1 MPTLLWLACGNPVRR
16 LPTWSQIPD
25 WFERS
30 SGRFTPDVLIGAA
43 LWAMWLLWGVFGV
56 LLLAEILTALTRWR
70 IPVLRLPAPLHRLV
84 FGLAGTA
91 ALAVT
96 SAGSLERAINP
107 DQPAT
112 PVAVTEHADIPR
124 QAAARGPAII
134 QVADQRYLYTVER
147 HDTLSK
153 VAKEWLGDADRW
165 PEICHLNKH
174 RHYPGVGGIMRDC
187 DLIYPGWE
195 LRLPADAHPPKAA
208 KPATKPP
215 SATTTRPAAPPSAS
229 PEPPGPTAQPPANAQ
244 KPATIP
250 STTPSAAPSASAS
263 SPGPSSVASSPAA
276 PPPTSPAVTD
286 TYTPA
291 IAADE
296 HGVQLSASNWLSWSL
311 AAAISAAATLVWLQ
325 RRRRYTGET
334 EADPPVE
341 LPPPVVQVR
350 RVVASRNP
358 EPPSPDNNDS
368 EPPALVPE
376 LASLPTG
383 GIGVVGDG
391 AHAAARAALVAVL
404 ASGGPHHPDA
414 RGEVII
420 DAATLVTL
428 LGPDAMALEPWPRL
442 HVADNIDDA
451 LTAIEARLLHRSRI
465 LDEHALTDLDTLRQ
479 QAPHEEAL
487 PPVVLITAAPP
498 ANASMQAK
506 TALALGGDLNVSAV
520 LLGEWKHRV
529 TIDVA
534 SDGQTTLASGSAT
547 DPVPPRVPVLETH
560 TAIQILTTLREAQTG
575 EPAALPSITAPGPG
589 VPLHASRTDNAFPD
603 RPIPAT
609 ATVETNATGKARL
622 RVLGPPQIETIT
634 QPGRPLRAK
643 ALELAVFL
651 ACHPDGVTTREIGE
665 YLEPD
670 ARISQADQRV
680 HTNASNLRHV
690 LGRASTP
697 DAKSAYVVKSAGR
710 YRLDPATV
718 DVDVWTLRDLLRTA
732 TIATGPRRREL
743 LTTACDLYTAPLA
756 DGQDYEWLQ
765 PHRETVRRWG
775 TEAHLLLADDLVDTD
790 PQGASDLLDKA
801 IGLDRYNEA
810 LYTRAMRARHALGD
824 ADGIRTLLRALTK
837 ALADLDAEP
846 QEATVTLASQL
857 RSNLADVSTTGSGAE
872 PPVGA
877 VFGAGE
883 QLVQDAGEPPRPDPK
898 HPSGATR
905 PGYPCRRVST
915 THVSE
920 ELCGACP
927 GPSHSC
933 QPCAVNSRT
942 CDKKPMSERDV
953 ATQSG

>member
-1 MPTLLWLACGNPVRR
+1 MVIGAGIFLAAVPTLLWLAGGNPVRR
-16 LPTWSQIPD
+16 LPAWSQIPD

-43 LWAMWLLWGVFGV
+43 LWAMWLLWGVFGA

-96 SAGSLERAINP
+96 SAGSLDHAITP
-107 DQPAT
+107 DQPAA
-112 PVAVTEHADIPR
+112 PDAVTQRVDIPL
-124 QAAARGPAII
+124 QAAARGPALI
-134 QVADQRYLYTVER
+134 QVADQRYRYTVER

-174 RHYPGVGGIMRDC
+174 RHYPGVGGALRDC

-195 LRLPADAHPPKAA
+195 LRLPSDARPPKAA
-208 KPATKPP
+208 KPATPTDPP
-215 SATTTRPAAPPSAS
+215 SATTTRPAAPPASPSAS
-229 PEPPGPTAQPPANAQ
+229 PEPPGPTAPPPATAQ
-244 KPATIP
+244 KPATIS
-250 STTPSAAPSASAS
+250 STTPSPAPSASAS
-263 SPGPSSVASSPAA
+263 SLAPSSAASSPAA
-276 PPPTSPAVTD
+276 PPPISPAVTD
-286 TYTPA
+286 TYSPA

-296 HGVQLSASNWLSWSL
+296 HGVPLSASNWLPWSL

-325 RRRRYTGET
+325 RRRHYTGEAD
-334 EADPPVE
+334 ADPPVE
-341 LPPPVVQVR
+341 LPPPVVQIR
-350 RVVASRNP
+350 RAVAARNNK
-358 EPPSPDNNDS
+358 PPKPDDNNS
-368 EPPALVPE
+368 QPPALIPE
-376 LASLPTG
+376 LATLPTG

-404 ASGGPHHPDA
+404 AAGGPHHPDA

-428 LGPDAMALEPWPRL
+428 LGPETMALEPWPRL
-442 HVADNIDDA
+442 HVADSIDGA

-479 QAPHEEAL
+479 QAPDEEAL
-487 PPVVLITAAPP
+487 PAVVLITAAPP
-498 ANASMQAK
+498 ANASMRAK
-506 TALALGGDLNVSAV
+506 TVLTLGGHLNVSAV
-520 LLGEWKHRV
+520 LLDEWKHGV

-534 SDGQTTLASGSAT
+534 PDGQTALASGST
-547 DPVPPRVPVLETH
+547 TEPTPPRVPVLETH

-575 EPAALPSITAPGPG
+575 QPTALPPPAAPGPG

-603 RPIPAT
+603 RPTPAT
-609 ATVETNATGKARL
+609 ATLETNATGNARL
-622 RVLGPPQIETIT
+622 RVLGPPRIETIT

-697 DAKSAYVVKSAGR
+697 DAKNAYVVKSAGR

-846 QEATVTLASQL
+846 QETTITLASQL
-857 RSNLADVSTTGSGAE
+857 RSNLADT
-872 PPVGA
+872 
-877 VFGAGE
+877 
-883 QLVQDAGEPPRPDPK
+883 
-898 HPSGATR
+898 
-905 PGYPCRRVST
+905 
-915 THVSE
+915 
-920 ELCGACP
+920 
-927 GPSHSC
+927 
-933 QPCAVNSRT
+933 
-942 CDKKPMSERDV
+942 
-953 ATQSG
+953 